1 MTHAIATGSQAPE
14 LEFKRADGTTVSLS
28 QLWAEGPLLV
38 LWLRQ
43 CG

>member
-1 MTHAIATGSQAPE
+1 MSHAIATGSPAPD
-14 LEFKRADGTTVSLS
+14 LEFRRVGGTVNLS
-28 QLWAEGPLLV
+28 QLWSEGPLLV